1 MASDPKPSVDSPDQ
15 SSLQYFRGFVEGLVD
30 FPLKEWILFVS
41 SLRIKRLKKGDH
53 LFQQGEFS
61 PIVGFVTRGLIQ
73 TYYLDPEGKERT
85 KSFAWE
91 GRLIGNWA
99 YQIQGLPSGFSA
111 RAIEDTLVIWI
122 SFERLEELQKKSLAL
137 ERLRR
142 KCSEAILI
150 ERERREYQLLTLTA
164 AERYQAF
171 LKEFSPILPRVPQYL
186 IASYLGIT
194 PVALSRLLANADES
208 PS

>member
-1 MASDPKPSVDSPDQ
+1 MTTGQERTEDSPDQ
-15 SSLQYFRGFVEGLVD
+15 NSLHFFRGFVDSMVD
-30 FPLKEWILFVS
+30 FPLKEWVLFVA
-41 SLRIKRLKKGDH
+41 SLRIKRVRKGDH

-61 PIVGFVTRGLIQ
+61 PIVGFVSKGLIQ
-73 TYYLDPEGKERT
+73 TYYLDPEGRERT

-111 RAIEDTLVIWI
+111 RAIEDSYVIWI
-122 SFERLEELQKKSLAL
+122 SFDRLEELQKKSPAL

-142 KCSEAILI
+142 KSSESILI
-150 ERERREYQLLTLTA
+150 EREMREFQLLTMTA
-164 AERYQAF
+164 AERYQSF
-171 LKEFSPILPRVPQYL
+171 LKDFRPIISRVPQYL

-194 PVALSRLLANADES
+194 PVALSRLLSNAAED
-208 PS
+208 